1 MHQDALR
8 RSKMHYD
15 ALRCTKRSIE
25 VRWLFDEYSS
35 QMILFSV
42 YFLKTQWQTKTKR
55 WDWARPSLNDEIS
68 PHWGCVCVI
77 TFMDRFNA
85 NYVFLKLYQQLVKPP
100 APHPPGW
107 GKFPTFF
114 SEKLKWAAPLSSR
127 WEQNTSELLN
137 VFNLCIVRMM
147 QAWTALYALYNQY
160 RSDVK
165 LHPCKTFR
173 L

>member
-1 MHQDALR
+1 MNIHLR
-8 RSKMHYD
+8 WSCFLSTFWRHSGKPRQKKVGLGQTFIKWWNISPLRLCVCHHIYGQVQCKLCFFFSKTLPTVGK
-15 ALRCTKRSIE
+15 AACPPP
-25 VRWLFDEYSS
+25 
-35 QMILFSV
+35 
-42 YFLKTQWQTKTKR
+42 
-55 WDWARPSLNDEIS
+55 PSL
-68 PHWGCVCVI
+68 
-77 TFMDRFNA
+77 
-85 NYVFLKLYQQLVKPP
+85 
-100 APHPPGW
+100 
-107 GKFPTFF
+107 GKIPNFF
-114 SEKLKWAAPLSSR
+114 SEKLKWAGPLSSR

>member
-1 MHQDALR
+1 MNIHLR
-8 RSKMHYD
+8 WS
-15 ALRCTKRSIE
+15 C
-25 VRWLFDEYSS
+25 
-35 QMILFSV
+35 
-42 YFLKTQWQTKTKR
+42 FLSTFWRHSGKPRQKR

-68 PHWGCVCVI
+68 PQWSCVCFI

-85 NYVFLKLYQQLVKPP
+85 NYVFLKLYQQLVEAARP
-100 APHPPGW
+100 PHPPGW

-114 SEKLKWAAPLSSR
+114 SEKLKWAAPLSWR

-147 QAWTALYALYNQY
+147 QAWTALYALYNRY

-165 LHPCKTFR
+165 LHPCKTFW

>member
-1 MHQDALR
+1 
-8 RSKMHYD
+8 MHYD

-42 YFLKTQWQTKTKR
+42 YFLKTQWQTKTKKEGLGQTFIK
-55 WDWARPSLNDEIS
+55 WWNIS
-68 PHWGCVCVI
+68 PLMLCVFHHIYGQVQC
-77 TFMDRFNA
+77 
-85 NYVFLKLYQQLVKPP
+85 KLCFSKILPTIGKAACPP
-100 APHPPGW
+100 PPW
-107 GKFPTFF
+107 LGKIPNFF